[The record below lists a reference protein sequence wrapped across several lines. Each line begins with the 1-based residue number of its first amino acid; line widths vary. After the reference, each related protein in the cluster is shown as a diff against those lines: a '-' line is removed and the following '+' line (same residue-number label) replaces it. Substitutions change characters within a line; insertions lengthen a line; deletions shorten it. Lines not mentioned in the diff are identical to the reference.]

1 MDFQISQ
8 SQGNILFKK
17 KNLLELPT
25 AGQRL
30 LVNIQYIREKN

>member
-8 SQGNILFKK
+8 SQGNICLKT
-17 KNLLELPT
+17 LLEHAT